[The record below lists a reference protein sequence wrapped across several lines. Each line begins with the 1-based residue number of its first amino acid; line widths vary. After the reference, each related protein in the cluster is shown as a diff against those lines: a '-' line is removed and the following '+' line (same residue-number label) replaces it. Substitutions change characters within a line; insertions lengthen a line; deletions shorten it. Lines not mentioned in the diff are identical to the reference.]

1 MSPNVLDRI
10 CRWDGWIVRP
20 TSHPTQIA
28 EDLAEIDAELGR
40 RGTSRP
46 EKKFTVAHENFCW
59 LSEKSKREAAVD
71 EQKRYMLGVVS
82 DERPWD
88 YIEAVYLTGTID
100 DIQRRIQ
107 ERIDAGVEEIFLHTM
122 TADLGQLDL
131 FAEHI
136 LKPFAA
142 AQAKVAS

>member
-1 MSPNVLDRI
+1 
-10 CRWDGWIVRP
+10 
-20 TSHPTQIA
+20 
-28 EDLAEIDAELGR
+28 
-40 RGTSRP
+40 
-46 EKKFTVAHENFCW
+46 
-59 LSEKSKREAAVD
+59 
-71 EQKRYMLGVVS
+71 MLGVVS

-122 TADLGQLDL
+122 TADERQLEL

-136 LKPFAA
+136 LKPFAGVPVKA
-142 AQAKVAS
+142 AS

>member
-1 MSPNVLDRI
+1 MV
-10 CRWDGWIVRP
+10 
-20 TSHPTQIA
+20 
-28 EDLAEIDAELGR
+28 EDLAEIDAELAR
-40 RGTSRP
+40 RGTSRAQ
-46 EKKFTVAHENFCW
+46 KKFTVAHENFCW
-59 LSEKSKREAAVD
+59 LSEKASREAAVD

-122 TADLGQLDL
+122 TADERQLEL

-136 LKPFAA
+136 LKPFAGVPVKA
-142 AQAKVAS
+142 AS

>member
-1 MSPNVLDRI
+1 
-10 CRWDGWIVRP
+10 
-20 TSHPTQIA
+20 
-28 EDLAEIDAELGR
+28 
-40 RGTSRP
+40 
-46 EKKFTVAHENFCW
+46 
-59 LSEKSKREAAVD
+59 
-71 EQKRYMLGVVS
+71 MLGVVS

-122 TADLGQLDL
+122 TADERQLEL

-136 LKPFAA
+136 LKPFSAVPIKAA
-142 AQAKVAS
+142 S